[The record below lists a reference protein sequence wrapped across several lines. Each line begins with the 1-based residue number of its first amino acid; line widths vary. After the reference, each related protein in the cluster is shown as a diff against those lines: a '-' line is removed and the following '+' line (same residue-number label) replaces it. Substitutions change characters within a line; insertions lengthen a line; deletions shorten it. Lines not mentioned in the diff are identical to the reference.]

1 MTKVNVDY
9 NDPSSLSSALKG
21 MDALIITMAV
31 TAPPDTQSKLIHAAA
46 DAKVPWVFP
55 NEWGLDHTDESL
67 AKETLIGEGI
77 IKARQLIESLGVSSW
92 VAIVCG
98 FWYEYSLSFSP
109 ASYGFDLKNK
119 KVTFYNEGKERLNTS
134 TWDQCGRA
142 VAKVLQL
149 PIKGGSGPSLSDYK
163 NGMVYISSFAISQR
177 DMLDSIHRVS
187 GTTDKDWTIE
197 TEDAK
202 KRWGDGMQELRQPE
216 KNGRLA
222 FAKLLYAR
230 VFYPGEPGLF
240 QKRAKL
246 ANEVLGLPVEDLD
259 ECSKKAIARATENGQ
274 MGVD

>member
-21 MDALIITMAV
+21 MDVLIITMAV

-46 DAKVPWVFP
+46 EAKVPWVFP
-55 NEWGLDHTDESL
+55 NEWGLDHRDESL

-77 IKARQLIESLGVSSW
+77 IKTRQLVESLGVSSW

-109 ASYGFDLKNK
+109 VSYGFNFKNK
-119 KVTFYNEGKERLNTS
+119 QVTFYNEGKERLNTS

-149 PIKGGSGPSLSDYK
+149 PIKSDSGPSLSDYR

-187 GTTDKDWTIE
+187 GTTDKDWTIDR
-197 TEDAK
+197 EDAK

-216 KNGRLA
+216 KGRLG
-222 FAKLLYAR
+222 FAKLLYSR
-230 VFYPGEPGLF
+230 VFYPDEPGLF
-240 QKRAKL
+240 QNRAKL
-246 ANEVLGLPVEDLD
+246 ANEVLGLPEEDLD
-259 ECSKKAIARATENGQ
+259 ECSKKAIARAMETGQ
-274 MGVD
+274 RDYT